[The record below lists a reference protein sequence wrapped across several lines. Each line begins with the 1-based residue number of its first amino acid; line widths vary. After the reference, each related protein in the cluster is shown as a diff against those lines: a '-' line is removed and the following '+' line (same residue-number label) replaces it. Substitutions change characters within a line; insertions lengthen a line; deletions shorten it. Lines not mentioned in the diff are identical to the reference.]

1 MMKEL
6 TETQKKYL
14 LFGLCG
20 VGIPLLLLASI
31 LWGNPD
37 KSPTA
42 QLRISEMMNHNRSV
56 YADESGEYHDWVEVQ
71 NVGTYAVK
79 LDGLSLTDDREQ
91 PDKYTFSDIVLKP
104 NECITVHLTG
114 NKKESRPLH
123 ASFGLSGSGD
133 TVYLYDDD
141 TLLDSMAIGES
152 PENISYGIHNKQT
165 AWFASPTPGSP
176 NSGISAVTTEA
187 LWDACYTGVMINEV
201 CAVSGNDDTDWV
213 ELFNTTDAPISLSG
227 YRLTESPETEGFR
240 FGDLVI
246 PAGGYYTLRC
256 DKALPEGDTPCAPFS
271 LNRFGDTLYFYTP
284 DGVLCDRFETG
295 KQRLGV
301 TSGRMNG
308 DRSARVFFNTPTKG
322 EANHTPFVSYAAQPI
337 IQAVGGY
344 KAEGSTVTITVPD
357 ECKVYYTT
365 SGSVPTTAS
374 RPYTPGQAITL
385 SKTCV
390 LRAIAYRDG
399 YLPSDVA
406 TQTYFTDAKHD
417 IPVLSVSG
425 NYAELFGPNGTFTR
439 YNNENLQATVHAE
452 YFTKD
457 GTKEIEFDSILRI
470 AGGLSRYNVQKAFS
484 LKLNQTTGDSSVT
497 YPFFEDT
504 NRTTFGDL
512 LLRPSGSD
520 WSNAK
525 LRDEFSATALKN
537 TDTFVVQSAR
547 AVALYINGDYRGL
560 YYLREK
566 RNEEFISAYTGI
578 PKERVQLVKIPARYE
593 WNTPLDPDMAALI
606 RYAQTHDLTK
616 PDHYEYVMSRINAE
630 SLMRYIIAQTY
641 FGNGDMINNIACYRD
656 TQGGKWNWLIFDM
669 DWACSSY
676 YINHEFL
683 KQLYEGTG
691 KNTFQ
696 NYYFP
701 LMTALLQNETFAQEF
716 IKLYAEMMDTTLSAE
731 RLVPLLNRMA
741 DTIRSE
747 IPRQQKRYG
756 APSPARFEQQVS
768 YIEQYL
774 KNRKATMTRQLKS
787 VFSLTDAQW
796 DALTQ

>member
-1 MMKEL
+1 MKEL
-6 TETQKKYL
+6 TETQKKHL
-14 LFGLCG
+14 LLGLCG
-20 VGIPLLLLASI
+20 AGIPLLLLSSL
-31 LWGNPD
+31 LWGRPEQG
-37 KSPTA
+37 PTA
-42 QLRISEMMNHNRSV
+42 QLRISEVMNHNRSV
-56 YADESGEYHDWVEVQ
+56 YANEAGDYYDWVEVQ
-71 NVGTYAVK
+71 NIGSYAVS
-79 LDGLSLTDDREQ
+79 LDGLSLTDDPEQ
-91 PDKYTFSDIVLKP
+91 PTKYTFKDTVLKP
-104 NECITVHLTG
+104 NECIAVYLTG

-123 ASFGLSGSGD
+123 ASFGLSSSGD

-141 TLLDSMAIGES
+141 TQLDSLTIGES
-152 PENISYGIHNKQT
+152 PENISYGLHDT
-165 AWFASPTPGSP
+165 ETVWFASPTPGSP
-176 NSGISAVTTEA
+176 NGGISAASPEA
-187 LWDACYTGVMINEV
+187 LWDACYTGVLINEV
-201 CAVSGNDDTDWV
+201 CAVSDAENTDWV
-213 ELFNTTDAPISLSG
+213 ELFNTTDAPISLWG

-240 FGDLVI
+240 FGDVVI

-256 DKALPEGDTPCAPFS
+256 DKALPEGDSPCAPFS
-271 LNRFGDTLYFYTP
+271 LNRFGDTLYLYTP
-284 DGVLCDRFETG
+284 TNVLCDRFETG

-308 DRSARVFFNTPTKG
+308 DRSARAYFSTPTKAA
-322 EANHTPFVSYAAQPI
+322 ANHTPFTGYAAQPV

-344 KAEGSTVTITVPD
+344 KEQNSAVTITVPHG
-357 ECKVYYTT
+357 CKVYYTLN
-365 SGSVPTTAS
+365 GSTPTTAS
-374 RPYTPGQAITL
+374 RSYTSGQTITL

-390 LRAIAYRDG
+390 LRAIAYRDN

-406 TQTYFTDAKHD
+406 TQTYFTDDKHE

-439 YNNENLQATVHAE
+439 YNNKDLQAIVHAE

-457 GTKEIEFDSILRI
+457 GVKEIEFDSILRI

-484 LKLNQTTGDSSVT
+484 LKLNQTIGESSVT

-504 NRTTFGDL
+504 TRTTFGDL

-525 LRDEFSATALKN
+525 LRDELCATALKN
-537 TDTFVVQSAR
+537 TETFVVQSASPV
-547 AVALYINGDYRGL
+547 AVYINGDYRGL

-566 RNEEFISAYTGI
+566 RNEEFISDYTGI
-578 PKERVQLVKIPARYE
+578 PEERVQLVKIPARYE

-616 PDHYEYVMSRINAE
+616 AEHYEYVMSQINAE

-741 DTIRSE
+741 DAIRPE

-796 DALTQ
+796 ESLTK